1 MSPRVL
7 QRPGEHRAKQEEWAP
22 AVTST
27 RVVGGVK
34 GRARLVYING
44 KVYFHHS
51 TVINI
56 KKGKGG
62 VFRNYLGEVINTFS
76 IFKRVLFSC
85 IKVSHG

>member
-1 MSPRVL
+1 MGASGYR
-7 QRPGEHRAKQEEWAP
+7 H
-22 AVTST
+22 S
-27 RVVGGVK
+27 VVGGVK
-34 GRARLVYING
+34 GRAQLVYING